1 VRAKL
6 SLKLRYGIVMAIAFV
21 AIGATIF
28 FFTSNRLRA
37 FVIESK
43 SQEYTTTAQEIAKE
57 TLDLSRPISLK
68 VDKNYLSFI
77 SKISNKNGFENVKVA
92 EANGILIFSPKN
104 AEIGQSILDLAPTKK
119 ALSGQTALTDID
131 YKTNTA
137 HATIP
142 VKNGNNEVRGLLVA
156 NVSLGQE
163 LGQVNII
170 VAEVSGII
178 GVVSLAFVIILYFV
192 FSNAESTL
200 YEQDR
205 SILDQSKALEE
216 ERQLDEA
223 IMASVAE
230 SLVVIN
236 KDGQI
241 MVFNPQAER
250 VTGFKAADVEYRLYR
265 KILNFTDKDGKEI
278 SKNPITEALNS
289 GKTVKKTI
297 QDGIFIKNQNK
308 ELTPIGVSVAPISD
322 KTDQLRGVVAT
333 FTDISTEKELDR
345 VKDEFVYVVAHELG
359 NPIFA
364 LDGYL
369 SILEDQI
376 KRADKKTKEILTSA
390 RGVHGQLS
398 GLVNDLLESIR
409 SENGQLACEIEP
421 IDLTEITKQVVEN
434 AKFKAKSKKI
444 TISYGPSKQPKV
456 NGNEQKIKEV
466 VTNFV
471 DNALKYTPEGG
482 HVDVWHDRDGEM
494 IATHVKDNGF
504 GMDAESQK
512 HLFQKFYR
520 VKTDQTKGITGTGLG
535 LFICRQIVEKCG
547 GKIWAE
553 SEEGK
558 GSTFS
563 FSLKIHK

>member
-1 VRAKL
+1 VT
-6 SLKLRYGIVMAIAFV
+6 AIAFV
-21 AIGATIF
+21 AIGAAVF
-28 FFTSNRLRA
+28 FFTSERLKN
-37 FVIESK
+37 FVLEG
-43 SQEYTTTAQEIAKE
+43 SQKEATKTVQDLAQE

-68 VDKNYLSFI
+68 VDKNYLTFI
-77 SKISNKNGFENVKVA
+77 NKINTKDGFENVKVA
-92 EANGILIFSPKN
+92 EANGILIYSPKPS
-104 AEIGQSILDLAPTKK
+104 EIGQSVLDSGQTKQ
-119 ALSGQTALTDID
+119 ALSGNTTLTEIN
-131 YKTNTA
+131 YKTRVA
-137 HATIP
+137 LATIP
-142 VKNGNNEVRGLLVA
+142 IKNSQGEVRGLLIA
-156 NVSLGQE
+156 DVSLNEQ
-163 LGQVNII
+163 LGKVNTI
-170 VAEVSGII
+170 VAEISGII
-178 GVVSLAFVIILYFV
+178 GAISLVFVIILYFV
-192 FSNAESTL
+192 FSNAENTL

-216 ERQLDEA
+216 ERQIDEA
-223 IMASVAE
+223 IMSSVAE

-241 MVFNPQAER
+241 MVFNPQAEAI
-250 VTGFKAADVEYRLYR
+250 TGLKSSDVEYRLYR
-265 KILNFTDKDGKEI
+265 KILNFTDKDGKEL

-297 QDGIFIKNQNK
+297 QDGLFIKGQNK
-308 ELTPIGVSVAPISD
+308 ELTPVGVSVAPIAD
-322 KTDQLRGVVAT
+322 KSNQIRGVVAT

-369 SILEDQI
+369 SILEDKI

-421 IDLTEITKQVVEN
+421 IDLADITRQVVEN

-444 TISYGPSKQPKV
+444 SISYGATKQPKV
-456 NGNEQKIKEV
+456 NGNEQKVKEV
-466 VTNFV
+466 ITNFV
-471 DNALKYTPEGG
+471 DNAIKYTPEGG

-504 GMDAESQK
+504 GMDSESQA
-512 HLFQKFYR
+512 HLFEKFYR
-520 VKTDQTKGITGTGLG
+520 VKTDKTKGITGTGLG
-535 LFICRQIVEKCG
+535 LFICRQIIEKCG
-547 GKIWAE
+547 GRIWAE

-563 FSLKIHK
+563 FSLKIAKK